1 MSISTVECANCGD
14 PTQQASLDK
23 DGHCPRCSTC
33 RTSSPPPE
41 PSTPAPDV
49 SRFKGMGSNR
59 PRKSVLEDKLH
70 REPLKSKIPIADWL
84 KNQSVD
90 AT

>member
-23 DGHCPRCSTC
+23 DGHCPHCATC
-33 RTSSPPPE
+33 RISSPPPE
-41 PSTPAPDV
+41 TPAPDV
-49 SRFKGMGSNR
+49 SRFKGTGYYGPSNTE
-59 PRKSVLEDKLH
+59 LDAKLH